1 MSKSKSTRPVAGP
14 STLESLEERRLF
26 TTFVVDH
33 SVGPFT
39 TIASA
44 VAAANANPGPDT
56 VQVHAG
62 IYHEEGII
70 VTGDDT
76 KILGPKSGVDG
87 RTRTPTAPGAT
98 DATSKGEAVLD
109 GFSSGLGFQADSP
122 AFLLQANRV
131 TVSGFYFREYATTAA
146 MPSGSGSGIY
156 TDSLHSGYDIKNDI
170 FSNNTRGVYFHSSGV
185 QHSEIENCRFEN
197 NNNTSVLG
205 GLTPAAGSGVY
216 SDQGLKGADVEFS
229 RFVGN
234 DNAGVLVGTTAT
246 PPAFINRS
254 IIVHDNTSVDET
266 NSFVQLYGVA
276 QGRIGNNTVT
286 LTTGLA
292 NIGSS
297 IFVSGCKNIVI
308 TANKVTNGA
317 NSGIR
322 VSSEAFAD
330 NVGININNN
339 TITNRQYGIRVTGD
353 TDGEVQIVSNTIKK
367 TNSSL
372 TFAGGSTVGY
382 GILIG
387 GAPDELNATMPIHNQ
402 IFNNKVSG
410 YSFGSFDIFDGTIGD
425 GSLGTGNFY
434 HGNKIGSSSPAG
446 LGAL

>member
-1 MSKSKSTRPVAGP
+1 MVKSSAET
-14 STLESLEERRLF
+14 LEERRLF

-33 SVGPFT
+33 SVGPFF

-44 VAAANANPGPDT
+44 VAAANVNPGPDT
-56 VQVHAG
+56 VNVHAG
-62 IYHEEGII
+62 IYHEQGII

-76 KILGPKSGVDG
+76 KILGPKSGVDARF
-87 RTRTPTAPGAT
+87 RTLTAPGAT

-122 AFLLQANRV
+122 ALLLQANRV
-131 TVSGFYFREYATTAA
+131 TVSGFYVREYATTAA
-146 MPSGSGSGIY
+146 MPAGSGSGIY
-156 TDSLHSGYDIKNDI
+156 TDSLHSGYVIKNDI
-170 FSNNTRGVYFHSSGV
+170 FKNNTRGVYFHSSGV
-185 QHSEIENCRFEN
+185 QHSQIEQCRFET

-205 GLTPAAGSGVY
+205 TDPVTGTPSPGIGVY

-229 RFVGN
+229 RFVGQ
-234 DNAGVLVGTTAT
+234 DNAGVLIGTTAI

-254 IIVHDNTSVDET
+254 VIVHDNTSVDET

-286 LTTGLA
+286 LTTGLP
-292 NIGSS
+292 NVGSS
-297 IFVSGCKNIVI
+297 ILVSGCKNITI

-330 NVGININNN
+330 NVGITISKN

-367 TNSSL
+367 TNSAL
-372 TFAGGSTVGY
+372 TFAAGSPGGY

-387 GAPDELNATMPIHNQ
+387 SAPDELNGTMPIHNQ
-402 IFNNKVSG
+402 IFNNTVSG
-410 YSFGSFDIFDGTIGD
+410 YSLTAGSFDIFDGTVGD

-434 HGNKIGSSSPAG
+434 HGNKIGNSSPAG